1 MRDLLNFR
9 RRRYGGGVPISR
21 QPVAKVPPVRRP
33 PALDGLEG
41 KWVARVGDEVIA
53 AADTSRELA
62 LVLHRL
68 DHRKR
73 DGAVVEYVRPSSDA
87 FIVGLG

>member
-9 RRRYGGGVPISR
+9 RRRYGRGVPISR

-53 AADTSRELA
+53 VADTSRELA
-62 LVLHRL
+62 LVMHRL

-73 DGAVVEYVRPSSDA
+73 DGAVVEFVRPSSDA